1 MKKILSII
9 IVVLAVFLI
18 YLGFKDEEIYYLS
31 LGDYLSN
38 GINPYGT
45 KDYGYSDYVKD
56 YIEENDKLEI
66 YVNYSGK
73 NTRTIDLIKDIE
85 DNVKIDVMGK
95 SKTIQNTLIKADL
108 LTISIGMNDLLDNVK
123 FNNDFSVND
132 LYNKFE
138 EVMVD
143 YEKLFEILRAYCK
156 EEIILIG
163 LYNSLGNDSLNE
175 FFDYANKKLSSLA
188 GSYNINYINIYD
200 EFNDNEYFD
209 NSKIFPNKLGY
220 EVIFNKMVD
229 IIDEKVIKD

>member
-138 EVMVD
+138 EVIVD
-143 YEKLFEILRAYCK
+143 YEKLFEILRTYCK